1 MIARGRLVAF
11 DTPEN
16 LEKQLRS
23 AQQIRLTA
31 GPILNHEEN
40 AEITTEHAEDLIML
54 SAIMGG
60 FTRVFAEKLLLL
72 DGKTL
77 SNGGSVAQ
85 SGVKRDK
92 KKDKE

>member
-1 MIARGRLVAF
+1 MKLMIASDLHGSAYYVEAL
-11 DTPEN
+11 
-16 LEKQLRS
+16 LRRR
-23 AQQIRLTA
+23 A
-31 GPILNHEEN
+31 EEQP
-40 AEITTEHAEDLIML
+40 
-54 SAIMGG
+54 
-60 FTRVFAEKLLLL
+60 EKLLLL

>member
-1 MIARGRLVAF
+1 
-11 DTPEN
+11 
-16 LEKQLRS
+16 
-23 AQQIRLTA
+23 
-31 GPILNHEEN
+31 
-40 AEITTEHAEDLIML
+40 ML

-77 SNGGSVAQ
+77 SDGGSVAQ

-92 KKDKE
+92 KKEKE